1 MRPSPLTDDAIQRA
15 HAMVTALRGELSRAL
30 VGQAHA
36 IDEVCWA
43 LVSDAHVLVEG
54 VPGLG
59 KTLLVK
65 ALAKAF
71 GGTFTRVQFTPDLMP
86 SDVIGHTFFEASTS
100 RFVTRQGPVFTH
112 LLLADEINRA
122 PAKTQSALLEAMQE
136 RQVTLDGTAAA
147 LPRPFMVLATQNP
160 IEQEG
165 TYALPEAQL
174 DRFQFKIR
182 IDYPTAEEEAQL
194 TRQVLD
200 GQTGADL
207 NVDRVRT
214 VLDPDALVAIQRSA
228 TQVEADARVV
238 DYAVAVTRE
247 TRQAPALAAGA
258 GPRGSIALV

>member
-1 MRPSPLTDDAIQRA
+1 
-15 HAMVTALRGELSRAL
+15 
-30 VGQAHA
+30 
-36 IDEVCWA
+36 
-43 LVSDAHVLVEG
+43 
-54 VPGLG
+54 
-59 KTLLVK
+59 
-65 ALAKAF
+65 
-71 GGTFTRVQFTPDLMP
+71 
-86 SDVIGHTFFEASTS
+86 
-100 RFVTRQGPVFTH
+100 
-112 LLLADEINRA
+112 

-207 NVDRVRT
+207 NVDRVST

-247 TRQAPALAAGA
+247 TWQAPALAAGA
-258 GPRGSIALV
+258 GPRGSIALVRGARARALAEGRGFVTPDDVKAVALPALRHRIALSADADIDGLTADAILSGILDRVPAPRS